1 MSVKMKTSSSKSA
14 KNNSKNKS
22 IDISANSESENEIE
36 NEGDGFEAALVGKP
50 TMSVWATGGQ
60 QRDHAIQVLL
70 NLVSNLGVR
79 DRVAVEGSENTF
91 REVFYKG
98 SYALENVN
106 GLRQ

>member
-1 MSVKMKTSSSKSA
+1 MKKSSSKSS

-22 IDISANSESENEIE
+22 IDISANSDSENEIE
-36 NEGDGFEAALVGKP
+36 NEQNDGFEAALAGKP
-50 TMSVWATGGQ
+50 MMSVWATGGQ

-70 NLVSNLGVR
+70 NLVSNLGVH
-79 DRVAVEGSENTF
+79 DTVPVEGSENTF

>member
-1 MSVKMKTSSSKSA
+1 MKKSG
-14 KNNSKNKS
+14 KNSSKNKS
-22 IDISANSESENEIE
+22 IDISGNSESENEE
-36 NEGDGFEAALVGKP
+36 EVDGFDAALAGKM
-50 TMSVWATGGQ
+50 TNSVWATGGQ

-79 DRVAVEGSENTF
+79 DTVPVEGAENTF

-98 SYALENVN
+98 SYAMENVN